1 MHLHIRG
8 PVLTHPNRRP
18 NEQTR
23 DALTHVNMCPF
34 DLFGALPPLPF
45 GPPIRPRYSQRCP
58 GIPLNQV
65 MVETGFATTA
75 REEVHIVSSYAFFK
89 VRGLAACPPSLGIAP
104 CRLPSTPRSLG
115 IQGITRRISGAMH
128 GLAHLL
134 RGPGIQRIPT
144 SPARSHRPYWGRGR
158 RGTRPPFDDSII
170 GYGWALVNCPQV
182 NGRFLAVNGK
192 SAGKQGCFAF
202 RVEWARETQTRRLPA
217 RV

>member
-23 DALTHVNMCPF
+23 DALTHGNMCPF

-89 VRGLAACPPSLGIAP
+89 VQGLAACPPSLGIAP

-144 SPARSHRPYWGRGR
+144 RPIPVSIGPI
-158 RGTRPPFDDSII
+158 GTGFAGVPP
-170 GYGWALVNCPQV
+170 
-182 NGRFLAVNGK
+182 
-192 SAGKQGCFAF
+192 AF
-202 RVEWARETQTRRLPA
+202 RRFHHRA
-217 RV
+217 RVGIGQLSRGERYVFGGER